1 MLQSGYYGAGVVW
14 GAETQ
19 RDPAWMS
26 RNLAELLRWWKQGKL
41 KPPIA
46 KTFPLAEAGAA
57 LNALLS
63 PLRRKGGAGS
73 VVRKSEA
80 PSAAKLT
87 SADDASL

>member
-57 LNALLS
+57 LSGVVSRHYAGRWCCQWS
-63 PLRRKGGAGS
+63 AEKQSAFRRQADSGG
-73 VVRKSEA
+73 
-80 PSAAKLT
+80 
-87 SADDASL
+87 

>member
-14 GAETQ
+14 GAQTE

-26 RNLAELLRWWKQGKL
+26 RNLAELLRWWEQGKL
-41 KPPIA
+41 KPLIA

-63 PLRRKGGAGS
+63 RQHAGK
-73 VVRKSEA
+73 VVLEV
-80 PSAAKLT
+80 
-87 SADDASL
+87 